1 MALSAG
7 GLGRPPLRRPL
18 AGPGA
23 GLRGPAAWTLLLA
36 AVVVLAVTCVRM
48 ALGPTRPS
56 GDGSSGTLPGP
67 RVPESDEVR
76 SYAARALE
84 AQGPRTDKPGQQ
96 PRPWPGVAVS
106 TGRGIAVVMT
116 GGQPRAGAAVL
127 AVCGWWA
134 DRCGYGTVGLA
145 LSLLAGRWCWPA
157 RGVRALCISRA
168 PLHPRR
174 AGPGPAAIAF

>member
-1 MALSAG
+1 M
-7 GLGRPPLRRPL
+7 
-18 AGPGA
+18 
-23 GLRGPAAWTLLLA
+23 
-36 AVVVLAVTCVRM
+36 
-48 ALGPTRPS
+48 
-56 GDGSSGTLPGP
+56 
-67 RVPESDEVR
+67 
-76 SYAARALE
+76 
-84 AQGPRTDKPGQQ
+84 
-96 PRPWPGVAVS
+96 S

-127 AVCGWWA
+127 AVCGWWP